1 MEFTVETIIKA
12 SPEKIYSAWL
22 DPDGHSDMTGGD
34 ALITEDVDDKFTAWD
49 GYIWGTNLELKKN
62 EYIRQ
67 SWRTADFEEDQEYS
81 TIEVFFEAVDEGTK
95 ITLKHSGLRESDE
108 KYKDGWVEN
117 YFEPMKE
124 YFES

>member
-1 MEFTVETIIKA
+1 MEFIVETIIKA
-12 SPEKIYSAWL
+12 SPERIYHAWL
-22 DPDGHSDMTGGD
+22 DSDEHSEMTGGD
-34 ALITEDVDDKFTAWD
+34 ALITEDVDDKYTAWD
-49 GYIWGTNLELKKN
+49 GYIWGTTLELKEN

-81 TIEVFFEAVDEGTK
+81 TIEIFLESVDDGTK
-95 ITLKHSGLRESDE
+95 ISIKHTGLGDADE
-108 KYKDGWVEN
+108 KYKQGWVEN